1 VGKGWSRLDDVQG
14 DAAERMLSALAACR
28 WLQLGLLFANP
39 FQVQLLGL
47 SVLIPIGVYF
57 E

>member
-1 VGKGWSRLDDVQG
+1 MTFKVML
-14 DAAERMLSALAACR
+14 MLSTLTACR
-28 WLQLGLLFANP
+28 WLQLGLLFENL

-47 SVLIPIGVYF
+47 SVLIPVGVHF